1 MKPAFGKVEILD
13 QRKDE
18 QVLRETEERVRSAAQ
33 GEGIRPLEEEDISFE
48 IKAPSEAVEDVEDLE
63 MYLERIRGVAS
74 ADIVLYGESKARRQG
89 TEELSE
95 GLDVRVDFPDQRFK
109 EAYQALEEDFGVR
122 NVQFYMTGNGDD
134 SVEAFRDTVPVLD
147 VLAGSPES
155 RKGVF
160 LSYRNGGTVEAIWSE
175 DEDMKDVYDSLQ
187 GLGFG
192 YHGAVVSGEEDSEWI
207 IAEDPYEDFS
217 EM

>member
-1 MKPAFGKVEILD
+1 MKPAFGDVEILD

-18 QVLRETEERVRSAAQ
+18 QVLRETEEKVRSAAQ

-48 IKAPSEAVEDVEDLE
+48 VKAPSEAVDDMEDLE
-63 MYLERIRGVAS
+63 EYLDRVRGIRS
-74 ADIVLYGESKARRQG
+74 AGIVLYGESKARRQG

-95 GLDVRVDFPDQRFK
+95 GLDVRVDFPDQRFR
-109 EAYQALEEDFGVR
+109 EAYQALEDDFAVR
-122 NVQFYMTGNGDD
+122 DVQFYMTGNGDD
-134 SVEAFRDTVPVLD
+134 SVEAFRDAVPVLD
-147 VLAGSPES
+147 VLLGGPES

-187 GLGFG
+187 GLGLG
-192 YHGAVVSGEEDSEWI
+192 YHGAVVSGEQDSEWI

-217 EM
+217 DM